1 MKLTKFFIGVIGLM
15 AFTACSSDEPVN
27 PGTTNPGE
35 EASFSDNYLSLSLQ
49 MPSAMGGRAE
59 DEEYTDKDDYDFKE
73 ENESRVSNLFFF
85 FFDDNDNV
93 VDIQKVD
100 PKFKY
105 DPNDNKNPFVTSFGT
120 SEVRL
125 KSGLSYK
132 KVAVVLNSNVTSASS
147 YRTEITNLSD
157 LEARVGTYLDQV
169 NKAGNGSMQVMSNSV
184 YFDKL
189 DENGESTYKTT
200 TSPKDEDKII
210 LVPIT
215 KDNIYTSAEKSKMEE
230 DGLAIPAGKKAVQIF
245 VERVLAKVTVESKLN
260 MDDFYASEENDGGKI
275 TIYDNVN
282 LTTKT
287 VTLQPVIKGVSLNV
301 LTKQA
306 NLIKPILI
314 NSVGYGV
321 GSGDGYK
328 DFHWNDPLNKRSY
341 WATTEET
348 TSNDLEYFSWNQ
360 VLGKNVS
367 EGNISKFTQYI
378 YPNTQAYLPTAN
390 NEINSNNTKVMV
402 IAQLMAKNEDGTL
415 ENIDIVRYGGDYME
429 ASNLTA
435 LSANNVNAAVR
446 NINWQEASLGLS
458 EQQYTIV
465 NTVVNNAFVE
475 GTTTDMYEIKI
486 LNSIHAAADFEAKI
500 VKSDK
505 FSYTLTVDKALF
517 NDYADDKLH
526 AILDNE
532 ETLNAL
538 LDKAKVK
545 INAVIDEILDSMNE
559 HRILYWKDGMTYYY
573 TTIKQQGF
581 YGLVGGGTDNY
592 LNGVVRNHYYQI
604 SIDGIYGLGTPVIE
618 PGRPIDPERPE
629 VERPNYLKATINIL
643 PWRVVKNSATIH

>member
-1 MKLTKFFIGVIGLM
+1 MKLTKFFIGVLGLM

-59 DEEYTDKDDYDFKE
+59 GGADNDKDKYDFNEEKE
-73 ENESRVSNLFFF
+73 SNVSNLFFF

-100 PKFKY
+100 PKFTY
-105 DPNDNKNPFVTSFGT
+105 DPNENKNPFVTSFGT

-125 KSGLSYK
+125 KSGLNYK

-169 NKAGNGSMQVMSNSV
+169 NKAGDGSMQVMSNSV
-184 YFDKL
+184 YFDMTDRTVKP
-189 DENGESTYKTT
+189 TQ
-200 TSPKDEDKII
+200 DKKVI

-215 KDNIYTSAEKSKMEE
+215 EKNIYTSAEKSKMEE
-230 DGLAIPAGKKAVQIF
+230 DGLAIPTGKEAVQIF
-245 VERVLAKVTVESKLN
+245 VERVLAKVTVESTLN

-314 NSVGYGV
+314 NSVGYGL

-328 DFHWNDPLNKRSY
+328 DFQWNDPLNKRSY

-360 VLGKNVS
+360 VLGKNVK

-378 YPNTQAYLPTAN
+378 YPNTQAYLPTAD

-402 IAQLMAKNEDGTL
+402 IAQLMAKNADGTL

-446 NINWQEASLGLS
+446 NINWQETSLELS
-458 EQQYTIV
+458 EQEYTIV

-486 LNSIHAAADFEAKI
+486 LNSIPAAADFEAKI

-505 FSYTLTVDKALF
+505 FSYTLTVNKALF
-517 NDYADDKLH
+517 DDYADDELH

-538 LDKAKVK
+538 LNKAKVK
-545 INAVIDEILDSMNE
+545 IDAVIDEILGSMND

-581 YGLVGGGTDNY
+581 YGLVGGGTANY

>member
-59 DEEYTDKDDYDFKE
+59 GGADNDKDKYDFNEEKE
-73 ENESRVSNLFFF
+73 SNVSNLFFF

-100 PKFKY
+100 PKFTY
-105 DPNDNKNPFVTSFGT
+105 DPNENKNPFVTSFGT

-125 KSGLSYK
+125 KSGLNYK

-157 LEARVGTYLDQV
+157 LEARVGTDLDQV
-169 NKAGNGSMQVMSNSV
+169 NKAGDGSMQVMSNSV
-184 YFDKL
+184 YFDMPDRTVKP
-189 DENGESTYKTT
+189 TQ
-200 TSPKDEDKII
+200 DKKVI

-215 KDNIYTSAEKSKMEE
+215 EKNIYTSAEKSKMEE
-230 DGLAIPAGKKAVQIF
+230 DGLTIPTGKEAVQIY

-260 MDDFYASEENDGGKI
+260 MDDFYASEEKDGGKI

-321 GSGDGYK
+321 SGGDGYK
-328 DFHWNDPLNKRSY
+328 DFQWNDPLNKRSY

-348 TSNDLEYFSWNQ
+348 TSDDLEYFSWNQ
-360 VLGKNVS
+360 VLGKNVK

-402 IAQLMAKNEDGTL
+402 IAQLMAKNADGTL

-446 NINWQEASLGLS
+446 NINWQEASLELS
-458 EQQYTIV
+458 EQEYTIV
-465 NTVVNNAFVE
+465 NTVVNNAFLLL
-475 GTTTDMYEIKI
+475 TRLSSTI
-486 LNSIHAAADFEAKI
+486 
-500 VKSDK
+500 
-505 FSYTLTVDKALF
+505 TLMTNF
-517 NDYADDKLH
+517 
-526 AILDNE
+526 
-532 ETLNAL
+532 TLSLIMKRL
-538 LDKAKVK
+538 LTH
-545 INAVIDEILDSMNE
+545 S
-559 HRILYWKDGMTYYY
+559 
-573 TTIKQQGF
+573 
-581 YGLVGGGTDNY
+581 
-592 LNGVVRNHYYQI
+592 
-604 SIDGIYGLGTPVIE
+604 
-618 PGRPIDPERPE
+618 
-629 VERPNYLKATINIL
+629 
-643 PWRVVKNSATIH
+643 

>member
-125 KSGLSYK
+125 KSGLNYK

-147 YRTEITNLSD
+147 YHTEITNLSD

-169 NKAGNGSMQVMSNSV
+169 NKAGDGSMQVMSNSV

-415 ENIDIVRYGGDYME
+415 EKIDIVRYGGDYME

-505 FSYTLTVDKALF
+505 FSYTLTVNKALF
-517 NDYADDKLH
+517 NDYADDELH

-538 LDKAKVK
+538 LNKAKVK
-545 INAVIDEILDSMNE
+545 IDAVIDESLDSMNE